1 MRVQKIRQLMAA
13 CIAGCLLLTGC
24 GTTVTEDTQQLS
36 DLPQLVIGSDSYEP
50 FNYINEDGEFAGV
63 DVELAQEACR
73 RIGYEPVFTQI
84 VWEGKDEYLKEGS
97 VDCLWGSFTMT
108 GREDE
113 YTWVG
118 PYLNSRQVVVVRT
131 DSDIYQLSDL
141 EGKRV
146 SVQATS
152 KPEREFLNQNN
163 PSTPQVG
170 DLFSFSSMDEIYAS
184 LRKGYVDAIAGHE
197 SALRTFVETDPENYR
212 ILDESL
218 YNSEL
223 GVAFSKDSTDEAI
236 GKLAQALN
244 EMREDGTT
252 RQIIEKYG
260 LNPKTAFGDMKDTI
274 EVY

>member
-1 MRVQKIRQLMAA
+1 MRVQKIRQLIAA

-24 GTTVTEDTQQLS
+24 GTTVTEDTQKPS

-84 VWEGKDEYLKEGS
+84 VWEDKDEYLKEGS

-152 KPEREFLNQNN
+152 KPERGFLNQNN

-170 DLFSFSSMDEIYAS
+170 GLFSFSSMDEIYAS

-197 SALRTFVETDPENYR
+197 SALRTFEETDPENYR

-223 GVAFSKDSTDEAI
+223 GIAFSKDSTDEAI

>member
-1 MRVQKIRQLMAA
+1 MRMKKLRQIIAA
-13 CIAGCLLLTGC
+13 CMTGCVLLAGCGSTA
-24 GTTVTEDTQQLS
+24 TEGTQQS
-36 DLPQLVIGSDSYEP
+36 SKLPQLVIGSDSYEP

-84 VWEGKDEYLKEGS
+84 VWEDKDEYLEEGS
-97 VDCLWGSFTMT
+97 VDCLWGIFTMT
-108 GREDE
+108 GREEE

-118 PYLNSRQVVVVRT
+118 PYLNSRQVVVVHA
-131 DSDIYQLSDL
+131 DSDIFQLSDL
-141 EGKRV
+141 EGTRV
-146 SVQATS
+146 AVQATS
-152 KPEREFLNQNN
+152 KPEREFLNQDN
-163 PSTPQVG
+163 PATPQVG

-197 SALRTFVETDPENYR
+197 SALRTFVETDPDAYR

-223 GVAFSKDSTDEAI
+223 GIAFIKGSDNEVI

-244 EMREDGTT
+244 EMQEDGTT
-252 RQIIEKYG
+252 RKIIEKYG
-260 LNPKTAFGDMKDTI
+260 LNPETAFSDMKGVQ
-274 EVY
+274 EWK

>member
-1 MRVQKIRQLMAA
+1 MRVQKVRQLIAA

-24 GTTVTEDTQQLS
+24 GTTVTEDTQKLS

-84 VWEGKDEYLKEGS
+84 VWEDKDEYLKEGS

-170 DLFSFSSMDEIYAS
+170 GLFSFSSMDEIYAS

>member
-1 MRVQKIRQLMAA
+1 MRIKKLRQIIAA
-13 CIAGCLLLTGC
+13 CMTGCVLLAGCGSTA
-24 GTTVTEDTQQLS
+24 TESTQQS
-36 DLPQLVIGSDSYEP
+36 SKLPQLVIGSDSYEP

-84 VWEGKDEYLKEGS
+84 VWEDKDEYLEEGS

-108 GREDE
+108 GREEE

-118 PYLNSRQVVVVRT
+118 PYLNSRQVVVVHA
-131 DSDIYQLSDL
+131 DSDIFQLSDL
-141 EGKRV
+141 EGTRV
-146 SVQATS
+146 AVQATS

-163 PSTPQVG
+163 PATPQVG

-197 SALRTFVETDPENYR
+197 SALRTFVETDPDAYR

-223 GVAFSKDSTDEAI
+223 GIAFIKGSDNEVI

-244 EMREDGTT
+244 EMQEDGTT
-252 RQIIEKYG
+252 RKIIEKYG
-260 LNPKTAFGDMKDTI
+260 LNPETAFSDMKGVQ
-274 EVY
+274 EWK

>member
-1 MRVQKIRQLMAA
+1 MRMKKLRQIIVA
-13 CIAGCLLLTGC
+13 CMTGCVLLAGCGSTA
-24 GTTVTEDTQQLS
+24 TEGTQQS
-36 DLPQLVIGSDSYEP
+36 SKLPQLVIGSDSYEP

-84 VWEGKDEYLKEGS
+84 VWEDKDEYLEEGS

-108 GREDE
+108 GREEE

-118 PYLNSRQVVVVRT
+118 PYLNSRQVVVVHA
-131 DSDIYQLSDL
+131 DSNIFQLSDL
-141 EGKRV
+141 EGTRV
-146 SVQATS
+146 AVQATS

-163 PSTPQVG
+163 PATPQV
-170 DLFSFSSMDEIYAS
+170 
-184 LRKGYVDAIAGHE
+184 GHE
-197 SALRTFVETDPENYR
+197 SALRTFVETDPDAYR

-223 GVAFSKDSTDEAI
+223 GIAFIKGSDNEVI

-244 EMREDGTT
+244 EMQEDGTT
-252 RQIIEKYG
+252 RKIIEKYG
-260 LNPKTAFGDMKDTI
+260 LNPETAFSDMKGVQ
-274 EVY
+274 EWK